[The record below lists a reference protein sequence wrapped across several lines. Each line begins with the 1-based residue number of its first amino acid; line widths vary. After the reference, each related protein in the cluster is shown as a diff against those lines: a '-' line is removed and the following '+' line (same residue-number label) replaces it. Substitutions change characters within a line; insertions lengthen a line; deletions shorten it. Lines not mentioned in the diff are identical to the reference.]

1 MNDNSF
7 IPIIILACMILMS
20 SYFSATETAFSSMSK
35 IRLKN
40 KASKGNKK
48 ASLVL
53 ELAKDYDKILSTIL
67 IGNNIVNI
75 ASASLSTVLFVS
87 YFGDAGVTIST
98 IVMTV
103 LVLIFGEISPKSL
116 AKEAPESFAMF
127 SAPFLK
133 ILSVFLM
140 PLNRI
145 FILWKRLLSQLIKV
159 RDSKAI
165 TEAELIT
172 IVETA
177 TQDGGIQQ
185 DEGDLIRSAIEF
197 NDLDVIDVFT
207 PRTKM
212 VAVEEKTSENQ
223 IRDIFIE
230 SGLSRLPVYR
240 NNIDSII
247 GVIHLKDLYNNP
259 SCTISELIKRPL
271 FVPDSI
277 KIPKLMRLIQ
287 ESKSHLAF
295 VTDEYGGTLGI
306 VTLEDI
312 IEELVGEIWDEHDEV
327 VKEFEQISEHEYR
340 INGSASLDKMFRLLN
355 IDQEEPDAATVNGWI
370 IKQLGRIP
378 VEGDSFDFE
387 NLRTTVISANGKRA
401 TQIMVTVLPKEIDLI
416 LKD

>member
-48 ASLVL
+48 AMLVL

-207 PRTKM
+207 PRTEM
-212 VAVEEKTSENQ
+212 VAVEEKTSEDQ
-223 IRDIFIE
+223 IRNIFIQ
-230 SGLSRLPVYR
+230 SGFSRLPVYR

-259 SCTISELIKRPL
+259 DRAISELIKRPL

-287 ESKSHLAF
+287 ENKSHLAF

-327 VKEFEQISEHEYR
+327 VKEFEQISENEYQ

-355 IDQEEPDAATVNGWI
+355 LDQEEPDAATVNGWI

-378 VEGDSFDFE
+378 VVGDSFDFE

-401 TQIMVTVLPKEIDLI
+401 TLIMVAVLPKEVDLN
-416 LKD
+416 LKN

>member
-378 VEGDSFDFE
+378 VEDDSFDFE